1 MDGRKSRLTEQQS
14 IKFTIRQDG
23 TVFEEV
29 TGVVGNDCEN
39 ITRTI
44 EKKLGSLTYR
54 EVKPDYYNNVTL
66 QHNQN
71 ENQEQTT
78 TG

>member
-1 MDGRKSRLTEQQS
+1 MPEQQT

-29 TGVVGNDCEN
+29 TGAIGNECQD
-39 ITRTI
+39 ITKSI
-44 EKKLGSLTYR
+44 EDKLGNVIAVTH
-54 EVKPDYYNNVTL
+54 KPEYYQAKNVTL

-71 ENQEQTT
+71 ENQT
-78 TG
+78 

>member
-1 MDGRKSRLTEQQS
+1 MPQQQ

-23 TVFEEV
+23 LVTEEV
-29 TGVVGNDCEN
+29 FGTVGNECQD
-39 ITRTI
+39 ITKSI
-44 EKKLGSLTYR
+44 EEKLGNVSYVET
-54 EVKPDYYNNVTL
+54 KPEYYQNNVTL
-66 QHNQN
+66 QHNTN